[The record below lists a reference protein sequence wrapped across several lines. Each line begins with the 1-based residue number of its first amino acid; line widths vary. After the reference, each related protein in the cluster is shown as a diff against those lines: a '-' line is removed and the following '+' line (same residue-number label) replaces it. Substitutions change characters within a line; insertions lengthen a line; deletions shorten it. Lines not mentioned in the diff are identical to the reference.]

1 MFSRH
6 CNAPAAAAMLVCFSV
21 LILSAV
27 LVFETSHAKN
37 SVIPVLTPGDPD
49 EFETSVSGGE
59 LGGGGRTP
67 LSAGESCGEA
77 GSPPRNVPREEV
89 KPAGEALSLSYSAL
103 SRALKRFVAYVVF
116 ELDVR

>member
-6 CNAPAAAAMLVCFSV
+6 CHVPAAAALLVCFSV

-27 LVFETSHAKN
+27 LVYETSYAKN
-37 SVIPVLTPGDPD
+37 SVIPAITPGDPD
-49 EFETSVSGGE
+49 EFETGVSDRE

-67 LSAGESCGEA
+67 LSAGKSCGEA
-77 GSPPRNVPREEV
+77 GSPARNVPREEL

-103 SRALKRFVAYVVF
+103 SRALKRFVAYVVL